1 MEISMLLFLNKK
13 LMNTFI
19 ASFAQDFDDDVENI
33 VEMFKKDKGPINF
46 QLLPVDYD
54 SDYFKNYESL
64 SSLRTEDINDIC
76 SSLRQST
83 KEKIASSDVVVI
95 ITPKKLDIPV
105 ISTPKEKDWNSV
117 FISHNIAVNCSRWD
131 KITEGRPYLAVA
143 HQIIENIFQDLS
155 HIEINSQKLY
165 KDIHVDSE
173 VCINDYCKNLNE
185 TKGKIR
191 SGFICK
197 SCTERALKFT
207 DKSYVLQIK
216 NILKRISERLNDN
229 YDFTPTKEELRV
241 KIDQYADIYLGGKRI
256 NFGKSKIA
264 KLCYLFYLINHN
276 RSIGAKDFKGS
287 PEIQKKFISLSS
299 LLGETFTDQQYYSYV
314 RSIRTHHTR
323 SFEKVL
329 NGLENESVSPYF
341 KFKSETIKQDVYVYK
356 IEVLED
362 NIEIPEDFQK
372 YRLN

>member
-1 MEISMLLFLNKK
+1 MK
-13 LMNTFI
+13 TFI
-19 ASFAQDFDDDVENI
+19 ACFSSDFDEDVENI

-46 QLLPVDYD
+46 QLFPVDY
-54 SDYFKNYESL
+54 ESEYYRKYA
-64 SSLRTEDINDIC
+64 SLESIKTEDINEIC
-76 SSLRQST
+76 SQLRVNSN
-83 KEKIASSDVVVI
+83 EKVDITDVFVMV
-95 ITPKKLDIPV
+95 TPKKLDIPV
-105 ISTPKEKDWNSV
+105 LNVPKEKDWNSV

-155 HIEINSQKLY
+155 HMEINSQKLY
-165 KDIHVDSE
+165 KDIHIDTE

-197 SCTERALKFT
+197 SCTERALHYT

-229 YDFTPTKEELRV
+229 YDFTPSKEELSV
-241 KIDQYADIYLGGKRI
+241 KIDQYAEIYLGGKRI

-276 RSIGAKDFKGS
+276 TSIGAKDFKRS

-314 RSIRTHHTR
+314 RNIRTHHTR

>member
-1 MEISMLLFLNKK
+1 
-13 LMNTFI
+13 MNTFI

-46 QLLPVDYD
+46 QFLPVDYD

-165 KDIHVDSE
+165 KDIHVDTE
-173 VCINDYCKNLNE
+173 VCINDYCKNLDE

-197 SCTERALKFT
+197 SCTERALNYT
-207 DKSYVLQIK
+207 DKSHVLQIK

-229 YDFTPTKEELRV
+229 YDFTPSKEELRV
-241 KIDQYADIYLGGKRI
+241 RIDQYADIYHAGKRI

-264 KLCYLFYLINHN
+264 KLSYLFYRINYN
-276 RSIGAKDFKGS
+276 KSIGTKDFKKS
-287 PEIQKKFISLSS
+287 EEIYQKFITLSS
-299 LLGETFTDQQYYSYV
+299 LLGETFTSQQYHSFV
-314 RSIRTHHTR
+314 RNIRSNHTR
-323 SFEKVL
+323 SFNKVL
-329 NGLENESVSPYF
+329 NGLENENVSPYF
-341 KFKSETIKQDVYVYK
+341 KIKSECVGQDVFVYK
-356 IEVLED
+356 IEALDE
-362 NIEIPEDFQK
+362 NIDIHPSLQK
-372 YRLN
+372 FRLN

>member
-1 MEISMLLFLNKK
+1 
-13 LMNTFI
+13 MNTFI

-197 SCTERALKFT
+197 SCTERALNFT

-229 YDFTPTKEELRV
+229 YDFTPTKEELSV

-287 PEIQKKFISLSS
+287 YEIQQKFISLSS

-314 RSIRTHHTR
+314 RNIRTHHTR

-372 YRLN
+372 FRLN

>member
-1 MEISMLLFLNKK
+1 
-13 LMNTFI
+13 MNTFI

-276 RSIGAKDFKGS
+276 TSIGAKDFKGS

-314 RSIRTHHTR
+314 RNIRTHHTR
-323 SFEKVL
+323 SFEKIL

>member
-216 NILKRISERLNDN
+216 NILKRI
-229 YDFTPTKEELRV
+229 
-241 KIDQYADIYLGGKRI
+241 

-276 RSIGAKDFKGS
+276 RSIGTKDFKGS

-314 RSIRTHHTR
+314 RNIRTHHTR

-372 YRLN
+372 FRLN

>member
-83 KEKIASSDVVVI
+83 KEKIASSDVVVL

-165 KDIHVDSE
+165 KDIHVDTE
-173 VCINDYCKNLNE
+173 VCINDYCKNLDE

-197 SCTERALKFT
+197 SCTERALNYT
-207 DKSYVLQIK
+207 DKSHVLQIK

-229 YDFTPTKEELRV
+229 YDFTPSKEELRV
-241 KIDQYADIYLGGKRI
+241 RIDQYADIYLAGKRI

-264 KLCYLFYLINHN
+264 KLSYLFYLINYN
-276 RSIGAKDFKGS
+276 KSIGTKDFKKS
-287 PEIQKKFISLSS
+287 EEIYQKFITLSS
-299 LLGETFTDQQYYSYV
+299 LLGETFTSQQYHSFV
-314 RSIRTHHTR
+314 RNIRSNHTR
-323 SFEKVL
+323 SFNKVL
-329 NGLENESVSPYF
+329 NGLENENVSPYF
-341 KFKSETIKQDVYVYK
+341 KIKSECVGQDVFVYK
-356 IEVLED
+356 IEALDE
-362 NIEIPEDFQK
+362 NIDIHPSLQK
-372 YRLN
+372 FRLN

>member
-1 MEISMLLFLNKK
+1 
-13 LMNTFI
+13 MNTFI

-83 KEKIASSDVVVI
+83 KEKIASSDVVVL

-165 KDIHVDSE
+165 KDIHVDTE
-173 VCINDYCKNLNE
+173 VCINDYCKNLDE

-197 SCTERALKFT
+197 SCTERALNYT
-207 DKSYVLQIK
+207 DKSHVLQIK

-229 YDFTPTKEELRV
+229 YDFTPSKEELRV
-241 KIDQYADIYLGGKRI
+241 RIDQYADIYLAGKRI

-264 KLCYLFYLINHN
+264 KLSYLFYLINYN
-276 RSIGAKDFKGS
+276 KSIGTKDFKKS
-287 PEIQKKFISLSS
+287 EEIYQKFITLSS
-299 LLGETFTDQQYYSYV
+299 LLGETFTSQQYHSFV
-314 RSIRTHHTR
+314 RNIRSNHTR
-323 SFEKVL
+323 SFNKVL
-329 NGLENESVSPYF
+329 NGLENENVSPYF
-341 KFKSETIKQDVYVYK
+341 KIKSECVGQDVFVYK
-356 IEVLED
+356 IEALDE
-362 NIEIPEDFQK
+362 NIDIHPSLQK
-372 YRLN
+372 FRLN